1 MDLKSILE
9 KSKSKVQKHHFKSST
24 PSIATHDRPYIIDF
38 NELVNPVSNDALK
51 KEQVTNRYQTGNKQV
66 SEQVTTETQNGY
78 QTGIKQV
85 TNRYQTGNKQVT
97 DQPLTGVQ
105 KKQTG
110 NKQVSEQ
117 VTTETQNGYQ
127 TGNKQVSQQIIN
139 TTIKQIKEY
148 SLTTLVGIQRSI
160 IVFFYFLTKIHVGQ
174 STPSLTLDYISNS
187 LKIGKNVIKITII
200 RLQKKGLLIRNSGK
214 TGRGG
219 WSSYELSNALYKEL
233 MQQDNFGFLEDK
245 TGIKQVTNEH
255 QTGNKQVSQQVSQQV
270 TSTLSS
276 GSSIDLKTTTT
287 NSNPARELP
296 EGWRAIEHS
305 FLAHIGFTQ
314 THLLQLSK
322 LESLE
327 PSIVQDSIYHF
338 AFDLKH
344 NNKASSITKGD
355 PLNYFM
361 GIVSKRG
368 AYTAP
373 SNYIDPILEV
383 MNSYHKTKEQSEKQK
398 TEIEQKVQEIEF
410 RTWHDSLS
418 DNEILELLPEEIL
431 KAAGVPAS
439 VRLTLKINHLKKHYR
454 ETVWPERRRQ
464 LYVSTPNW
472 TTVEPIA
479 T

>member
-1 MDLKSILE
+1 MVNANGK
-9 KSKSKVQKHHFKSST
+9 Q
-24 PSIATHDRPYIIDF
+24 
-38 NELVNPVSNDALK
+38 LVNNW
-51 KEQVTNRYQTGNKQV
+51 ETN
-66 SEQVTTETQNGY
+66 
-78 QTGIKQV
+78 GI
-85 TNRYQTGNKQVT
+85 
-97 DQPLTGVQ
+97 
-105 KKQTG
+105 
-110 NKQVSEQ
+110 
-117 VTTETQNGYQ
+117 
-127 TGNKQVSQQIIN
+127 
-139 TTIKQIKEY
+139 
-148 SLTTLVGIQRSI
+148 
-160 IVFFYFLTKIHVGQ
+160 
-174 STPSLTLDYISNS
+174 
-187 LKIGKNVIKITII
+187 
-200 RLQKKGLLIRNSGK
+200 
-214 TGRGG
+214 
-219 WSSYELSNALYKEL
+219 
-233 MQQDNFGFLEDK
+233 
-245 TGIKQVTNEH
+245 
-255 QTGNKQVSQQVSQQV
+255 
-270 TSTLSS
+270 TSALSS
-276 GSSIDLKTTTT
+276 SSSIDLKTTTT

-296 EGWRAIEHS
+296 EGWIAVEYS
-305 FLAHIGFTQ
+305 LLAHIGFTQ

-418 DNEILELLPEEIL
+418 DNEILALLPDEIL
-431 KAAGVPAS
+431 KEVGVPAS
-439 VRLTLKINHLKKHYR
+439 VRQTLKINHLKKHYR

-464 LYVSTPNW
+464 LYASTPNW

>member
-9 KSKSKVQKHHFKSST
+9 KNKSKVQKHHFKSST

-38 NELVNPVSNDALK
+38 NELVNPMSNDALK
-51 KEQVTNRYQTGNKQV
+51 KEQVTNGYQTGNKQV
-66 SEQVTTETQNGY
+66 SE
-78 QTGIKQV
+78 QV

-97 DQPLTGVQ
+97 DRTLTVAQ

-139 TTIKQIKEY
+139 TTIKKIKEC

-270 TSTLSS
+270 TSALSS
-276 GSSIDLKTTTT
+276 SGVNTIDLKTTTT
-287 NSNPARELP
+287 NSNPTRELP
-296 EGWRAIEHS
+296 EGWIAVEYS
-305 FLAHIGFTQ
+305 LLANIGFTQ

-322 LESLE
+322 LEALD

-344 NNKASSITKGD
+344 NNKALSIKGD

-398 TEIEQKVQEIEF
+398 AEVEHKVQEIEF
-410 RTWHDSLS
+410 KNWHDNLS
-418 DNEILELLPEEIL
+418 DGEIGELLPEEIRNSTS
-431 KAAGVPAS
+431 PNAS
-439 VRLTLKINHLKKHYR
+439 FKQTLKTQFLKKYYR
-454 ETVWPERRRQ
+454 ETLWPLRRRE
-464 LYVSTPNW
+464 LCTLTPNW
-472 TTVEPIA
+472 TNVEP
-479 T
+479 TGT